1 MRKKLLIVIG
11 VLAVIGLGIAGFS
24 LASNRPMPIQE
35 EQETEIVEESAS
47 SEKQEETTPTD
58 TEDFIRRYESHNLEK
73 YTSGDQ
79 KKTFR
84 FLQLNHDVEIH
95 YVSYQDAIQ
104 MLQDGKQFALY
115 YGWTTC
121 SYCRSVLEPLCNAAV
136 ADNVPLYCIK
146 VADGEENTSR
156 SQYELQDGKAIK
168 TYTNEDFDQ
177 FIAAYGE
184 DAFLKYYVYEDT
196 DEAHE
201 NGIDTGARQ
210 MYAPTLLFVKGRKA
224 IRFSCTEWDQ
234 SITHSTGKDRENL
247 QNKLQSFLVSGT
259 CEE

>member
-35 EQETEIVEESAS
+35 EQETETEAESAS
-47 SEKQEETTPTD
+47 SEEKEETTLSD
-58 TEDFIRRYESHNLEK
+58 TEDFISRYESHNLEK

-121 SYCRSVLEPLCNAAV
+121 AYCRSVLEPL
-136 ADNVPLYCIK
+136 
-146 VADGEENTSR
+146 
-156 SQYELQDGKAIK
+156 
-168 TYTNEDFDQ
+168 FD
-177 FIAAYGE
+177 
-184 DAFLKYYVYEDT
+184 LS
-196 DEAHE
+196 H
-201 NGIDTGARQ
+201 
-210 MYAPTLLFVKGRKA
+210 L
-224 IRFSCTEWDQ
+224 
-234 SITHSTGKDRENL
+234 
-247 QNKLQSFLVSGT
+247 
-259 CEE
+259 

>member
-1 MRKKLLIVIG
+1 MRKKLLIVIR

-35 EQETEIVEESAS
+35 EQETETVAESAS
-47 SEKQEETTPTD
+47 SEEKEETTLSD
-58 TEDFIRRYESHNLEK
+58 TEDFISRYESHNLEK

-84 FLQLNHDVEIH
+84 FLQLNHDVEIQ

-136 ADNVPLYCIK
+136 ADYVPIYCIK

-156 SQYELQDGKAIK
+156 SQYELQDGKAVK
-168 TYTNEDFDQ
+168 THTNEDFDQ
-177 FIAAYGE
+177 FVAAYGE
-184 DAFLKYYVYEDT
+184 DTFLKYYVYEDT
-196 DEAHE
+196 DEDHE

-210 MYAPTLLFVKGRKA
+210 LYAPTLLFVKDRKA
-224 IRFSCTEWDQ
+224 TRFSCTEWDQ

-247 QNKLQSFLVSGT
+247 QNKLQSFLVSGIF
-259 CEE
+259 

>member
-1 MRKKLLIVIG
+1 MPLRFLYTEKELLKNQTYFFMKKQTNIGVLRSNLCLHWYKKGYRSMRKKLLIVIG

-35 EQETEIVEESAS
+35 EQETETEAESAS
-47 SEKQEETTPTD
+47 SEEKEETTLSD
-58 TEDFIRRYESHNLEK
+58 TEDFISRYESHNLEK

-121 SYCRSVLEPLCNAAV
+121 AYCRSVLEPL
-136 ADNVPLYCIK
+136 
-146 VADGEENTSR
+146 
-156 SQYELQDGKAIK
+156 
-168 TYTNEDFDQ
+168 FD
-177 FIAAYGE
+177 
-184 DAFLKYYVYEDT
+184 LS
-196 DEAHE
+196 H
-201 NGIDTGARQ
+201 
-210 MYAPTLLFVKGRKA
+210 P
-224 IRFSCTEWDQ
+224 
-234 SITHSTGKDRENL
+234 
-247 QNKLQSFLVSGT
+247 
-259 CEE
+259 